1 MLTALL
7 IITILV
13 SLASVAASVLGL
25 TAIGNLVAA
34 VNRLA
39 ESQHAEIEQATRKVI
54 FETRSGNRWIAK
66 EVEKVQTHLGIE
78 KVVREPGIADQV
90 AAALIDAGKF

>member
-1 MLTALL
+1 L
-7 IITILV
+7 
-13 SLASVAASVLGL
+13 SLAGVALCL

-66 EVEKVQTHLGIE
+66 EVERVQRHLGIE

-90 AAALIDAGKF
+90 AAALIDAGKWS

>member
-1 MLTALL
+1 M
-7 IITILV
+7 TILMIV
-13 SLASVAASVLGL
+13 ILFVALASLAGAALSL

-39 ESQHAEIEQATRKVI
+39 ESQHAEIEQATKKVI
-54 FETRSGNRWIAK
+54 FETRSNARWCVN
-66 EVEKVQTHLGIE
+66 EVERVQRHLGIE